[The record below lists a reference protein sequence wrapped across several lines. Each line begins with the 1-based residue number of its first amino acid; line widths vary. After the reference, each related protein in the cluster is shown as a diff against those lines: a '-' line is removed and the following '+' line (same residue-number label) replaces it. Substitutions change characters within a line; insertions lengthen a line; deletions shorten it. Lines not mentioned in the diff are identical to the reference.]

1 MCNRNQMIK
10 ISALKCLY
18 WTSILFLC
26 YTPICNA
33 DLSCPDGTL
42 CKDGKQCCSVY
53 PDKFECCEIW
63 KFLLAEIEVA
73 GREHFVGLPS
83 EFGRLHHTKQCSRF
97 TCTGTCCQDH
107 CCEHLNAECCGKPH
121 QCCQVGYKCCGRGQ
135 WCCPWKDACSSAYG
149 YCISSVMSLKP
160 SSMLLNFIIFMF
172 LAFVNISVL

>member
-1 MCNRNQMIK
+1 MPGWN
-10 ISALKCLY
+10 
-18 WTSILFLC
+18 
-26 YTPICNA
+26 
-33 DLSCPDGTL
+33 L